1 MQRVHRALVAVAV
14 GALVLATAGCGGDD
28 GGEET
33 RPTAAADQTVEIAMV
48 DIGFEPEEVTV
59 KAGTSV
65 RFRFNNEGRIVHDAT
80 FGDEAHQQAVETGKA
95 EREGVEAGPNDTADY
110 VRTFT
115 QPGTLIIGCHQPG
128 HYQQGMRMRLVVN

>member
-1 MQRVHRALVAVAV
+1 MQPIHRTVVAVAV
-14 GALVLATAGCGGDD
+14 GALVLATAGCGGGD

-33 RPTAAADQTVEIAMV
+33 QTTTPADQTVDVAMV
-48 DIGFEPEEVTV
+48 DIAFEPEEVTV

-95 EREGVEAGPNDTADY
+95 ERQGVEVGPNGTRDY

-115 QPGTLIIGCHQPG
+115 QPGTLIIGCHQ
-128 HYQQGMRMRLVVN
+128 